1 MTLMALVNCICN
13 ASNYNST
20 YMPQA
25 LYFAL
30 DSMTFIVTTGNP
42 HTISFT
48 LTMLFGTILIFPFN
62 SVNASSSYDNSYGGG
77 QYHYI
82 GTNENNDNPQDL
94 DLLKI
99 CCSWSNALSDGIL
112 TYSLIEADGVG
123 ESTKHA
129 VEEAIEE
136 WDSDI
141 EGLELREVAQSPSV
155 SDIQITFDSLK
166 NIENGNREYNF
177 ENNIDNQLTVIPTA
191 GWTQFRFTNQGLIDS
206 VRITISDDVLNY
218 GFDNDI
224 IVQIAKHEMGHA
236 LGLGHSNNEE
246 RLMADIVVEDRTG
259 NISECEVNGVLQ
271 ANQWKLVNT
280 MGIPRPPMI
289 KSFMC

>member
-1 MTLMALVNCICN
+1 MTPTAFVNYTCN
-13 ASNYNST
+13 ASNFNST

-30 DSMTFIVTTGNP
+30 DSMTFIVTTGDP
-42 HTISFT
+42 HTISFA
-48 LTMLFGTILIFPFN
+48 LTMLFGTILIFPIN
-62 SVNASSSYDNSYGGG
+62 SVNASSSYDNYYGGG
-77 QYHYI
+77 KYHYI

-94 DLLKI
+94 DLLNI
-99 CCSWSNALSDGIL
+99 CCSWSNALSDRIL

-129 VEEAIEE
+129 VEDAIEE

-141 EGLELREVAQSPSV
+141 EGLELGEVTQRPSA
-155 SDIQITFDSLK
+155 SDIRITFDSLK
-166 NIENGNREYNF
+166 NIENVNREYNF
-177 ENNIDNQLTVIPTA
+177 KNNIDDQLTVIPTA
-191 GWTQFRFTNQGLIDS
+191 GWTQFGFTSQGLIDS
-206 VRITISDDVLNY
+206 VRITISNDVLDY

-224 IVQIAKHEMGHA
+224 IEQIVKHEMGHA

-246 RLMADIVVEDRTG
+246 RLMADIVIEDRTG
-259 NISECEVNGVLQ
+259 NISECEINGVLQ

-280 MGIPRPPMI
+280 TDIPRPPMI
-289 KSFMC
+289 KYIIC

>member
-1 MTLMALVNCICN
+1 MHLLTTITITEEVSTTTLV
-13 ASNYNST
+13 
-20 YMPQA
+20 
-25 LYFAL
+25 
-30 DSMTFIVTTGNP
+30 
-42 HTISFT
+42 
-48 LTMLFGTILIFPFN
+48 
-62 SVNASSSYDNSYGGG
+62 
-77 QYHYI
+77 
-82 GTNENNDNPQDL
+82 TNENNDNPQDL

-129 VEEAIEE
+129 VEDAIEE

-141 EGLELREVAQSPSV
+141 EGLELREVAQSPSAP
-155 SDIQITFDSLK
+155 DIQITFDSLK

-177 ENNIDNQLTVIPTA
+177 ENDIDNQLTVIPTA

-206 VRITISDDVLNY
+206 VRITISDDVLDY

-224 IVQIAKHEMGHA
+224 IEQIAKHEMGHA
-236 LGLGHSNNEE
+236 LGLGHSNNME

-280 MGIPRPPMI
+280 MDIPRPPTI
-289 KSFMC
+289 KSFIC

>member
-1 MTLMALVNCICN
+1 MHLLA
-13 ASNYNST
+13 
-20 YMPQA
+20 
-25 LYFAL
+25 
-30 DSMTFIVTTGNP
+30 
-42 HTISFT
+42 TIT
-48 LTMLFGTILIFPFN
+48 LTEVV
-62 SVNASSSYDNSYGGG
+62 S
-77 QYHYI
+77 YHYI

-177 ENNIDNQLTVIPTA
+177 ENNIDNQTY
-191 GWTQFRFTNQGLIDS
+191 RNTNSGLDPI
-206 VRITISDDVLNY
+206 
-218 GFDNDI
+218 
-224 IVQIAKHEMGHA
+224 
-236 LGLGHSNNEE
+236 
-246 RLMADIVVEDRTG
+246 
-259 NISECEVNGVLQ
+259 
-271 ANQWKLVNT
+271 
-280 MGIPRPPMI
+280 
-289 KSFMC
+289 